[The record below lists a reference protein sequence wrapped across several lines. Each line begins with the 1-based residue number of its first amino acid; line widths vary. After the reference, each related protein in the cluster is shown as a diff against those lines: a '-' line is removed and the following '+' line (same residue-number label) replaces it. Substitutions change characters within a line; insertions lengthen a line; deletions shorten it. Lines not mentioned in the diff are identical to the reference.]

1 MEDLEE
7 DEENK
12 EIEEENPLDEQHK
25 EVINEMKE
33 EYPKMSSENGS
44 ILVDSG
50 FQDLLKVRLKI
61 YLTFY
66 IIIFISKWIIFH
78 QKT

>member
-33 EYPKMSSENGS
+33 EYPKISNENGS
-44 ILVDSG
+44 ILVDVG
-50 FQDLLKVRLKI
+50 FQDLLKVI
-61 YLTFY
+61 ILTF
-66 IIIFISKWIIFH
+66 
-78 QKT
+78 